1 MAGPSKAGPALR
13 LLRKGQVERAAE
25 MFKKLLQQDP
35 SDIGC
40 QVGLARAQMARK
52 RYEDAQP
59 LLRQVLAQVPDHG
72 EAQSHLAFIDF
83 QAGGAPALDLL
94 KRLTL
99 SRKAGFFEFFNAGS
113 ALLQRGDDQ
122 GAQVA
127 LERAKAADQKNAQ
140 VRVALGQLHMKRGDH
155 RDAIAELQKAV
166 ELAPND
172 PLPVL
177 LLSQAFAATGDP
189 GHGADV
195 VGKALLTQPQ
205 SVPLHERM
213 VEVSLLAGWPQKAI
227 KSAMALRQLNRL
239 NPNYAYMHAVAM
251 LASGLVPEARHILEG
266 TLQKEPKSAAVRQA
280 LAQVMRLMG
289 EEAKALALLEET
301 NQMKPGDPGVAC
313 DLGVAYLKVG
323 DATRAQKVLK
333 RALEE
338 YPNHSVLNYNLALA
352 QARAGDLASA
362 RASAA
367 RARKTPDGLVW
378 DLAGA
383 LHKALGG

>member
-52 RYEDAQP
+52 RYEDAQV
-59 LLRQVLAQVPDHG
+59 LLRQVLSQLPDHG

-83 QAGGAPALDLL
+83 QAGNAPALDLL

-99 SRKAGFFEFFNAGS
+99 SRKAGFFEFFNAGT

-122 GAQVA
+122 GAMVA
-127 LERAKAADQKNAQ
+127 LERAKAADQKSPQ
-140 VRVALGQLHMKRGDH
+140 VRVALGRLHMKRGEH
-155 RDAIAELQKAV
+155 REAITELQKAV
-166 ELAPND
+166 ELAPSD

-177 LLSQAFAATGDP
+177 LLSQAFAATGDA
-189 GHGADV
+189 GHGADA

-205 SVPLHERM
+205 SIPLHERM
-213 VEVSLLAGWPQKAI
+213 VEISLLAGWPQKAI

-251 LASGLVPEARHILEG
+251 LASGLVAEARHILEG
-266 TLQKEPKSAAVRQA
+266 TLQKEPKSPAVRQA
-280 LAQVMRLMG
+280 LAQVMRLSG
-289 EEAKALALLEET
+289 EEQKALALLEET
-301 NQMKPGDPGVAC
+301 HQLSPGDPGVAC
-313 DLGVAYLKVG
+313 DLAVAYLKAG
-323 DATRAQKVLK
+323 DPAKAQRPLK
-333 RALEE
+333 RALEDN
-338 YPNHSVLNYNLALA
+338 PAHGVLHYDLALA
-352 QARAGDLASA
+352 QARAGDRAA
-362 RASAA
+362 AKASAA
-367 RARKTPDGLVW
+367 KAQGCPDLLVSE
-378 DLAGA
+378 LAQA
-383 LHKALGG
+383 LLGTLGG